1 MKKRL
6 FISLLCAGSLFLNA
20 QPLLTV
26 EEALS
31 IGLANNYDIQL
42 YQNDALSARANNTV
56 GNAGMLPSISIN
68 GADQFSYNAINQ
80 HLTNGT
86 VISSNGAPNNNLNGA
101 LALNWTIFD
110 GTKMFVTKAKLN
122 QLQELGE
129 INVRVQVMQ
138 STADIIA
145 AYYDIVRQEQQL
157 KNYNE
162 VLNYNSERV
171 KIFETR
177 FNNGLSPKTD
187 LLPAKIDLNTNKEN
201 AIYQQTVINN
211 AKRKL
216 NQLLGRDAS
225 TAFSVNPTIDNN
237 FLPDSNSLKQLTS
250 TQNPSIAGKQKELEV
265 AHSAIKEFKALK
277 YPKVALNAGYYF
289 NRTDSRAGFTLLS
302 QAYGPQ
308 VGATLSIPLFQGG
321 NVNRQ
326 IKVATYSMKSTS
338 LQLDRLQIQL
348 NSLLKGS
355 LDEYYRQLQLL
366 SLEEE
371 NVQMARENLQISL
384 ARLKQGQTNAL
395 ELQQSQLALETSLT
409 RLNNIRFALKLAETQ
424 LKQISGVL

>member
-1 MKKRL
+1 MKK
-6 FISLLCAGSLFLNA
+6 SLLISFFAAISICLSA

-26 EEALS
+26 DEALR

-42 YQNDALSARANNTV
+42 YENDALSAKANNTA
-56 GNAGMLPSISIN
+56 GNAGMLPTVGIN
-68 GADQFSYNAINQ
+68 GGDQFSYNAINQ

-86 VISSNGAPNNNLNGA
+86 IISSSGAPNNNLNGA
-101 LALNWTIFD
+101 LALNWTLFD

-129 INVRVQVMQ
+129 INVRIQLMQ
-138 STADIIA
+138 STADIIS

-162 VLNYNSERV
+162 LMNYNAERV

-201 AIYQQTVINN
+201 ALYQQTIINN
-211 AKRKL
+211 SKRKL
-216 NQLLGRDAS
+216 NLLLGRDAS
-225 TAFSVNPTIDNN
+225 TPFSVSQTIENN
-237 FLPDSNSLKQLTS
+237 FMPDTNSLRQLMN

-265 AHSAIKEFKALK
+265 AHSIIKEFKTLK
-277 YPKVALNAGYYF
+277 YPKLVLNAGYNF
-289 NRTDSRAGFTLLS
+289 SRTDSRAGFTLLS

-308 VGATLSIPLFQGG
+308 VGATLNIPLFQGG
-321 NVNRQ
+321 NINRQ
-326 IKVATYSMKSTS
+326 IKVASYAMKSSS
-338 LQLDRLQIQL
+338 LQLDRLQLQL
-348 NSLLKGS
+348 NNMLQSS
-355 LDEYYRQLQLL
+355 IDEYLRQLQLL

-371 NVQMARENLQISL
+371 NAQMARENMQLSL

-395 ELQQSQLALETSLT
+395 ELQQSQVALETSLT
-409 RLNNIRFALKLAETQ
+409 RLNNIRYALKLAETQ
-424 LKQISGVL
+424 LKQITGAL